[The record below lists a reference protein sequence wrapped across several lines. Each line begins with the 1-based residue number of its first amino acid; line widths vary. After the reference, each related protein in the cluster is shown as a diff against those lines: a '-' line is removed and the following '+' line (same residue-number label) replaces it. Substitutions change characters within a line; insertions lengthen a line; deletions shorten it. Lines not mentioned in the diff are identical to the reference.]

1 MSRNFLVPHD
11 FTQVGDMALK
21 QAIYLAKATDAAVS
35 LLHIVKSDKMKAEAE
50 AKLKAIKAKTAQEHP
65 NLTIKLYAIVGDIF
79 VDIGKTAE
87 ALKSSVVIM
96 GTHGAKGMQKVF
108 GSFAMKVITSTS
120 VPFLI
125 VQNDSVIKKLEKI
138 IFPLGI
144 EAETL
149 QIMGFAS
156 NLAKAFGAE
165 VHLIAEKQTDVKFAN
180 KTKINF
186 QVVGKQMKSHGV
198 NIHMQ
203 YLEESGSYVKK
214 ILDYTQQVKGDII
227 AVSYYNEAMIPAFD
241 RFAQNIITNDLNI
254 PSLIINSKSVSSP
267 YF

>member
-11 FTQVGDMALK
+11 FTPVGDMALK
-21 QAIYLAKATDAAVS
+21 QAIYLAKATDAAIS
-35 LLHIVKSDKMKAEAE
+35 LLHVVKNDRQKKEAE
-50 AKLKAIKAKTAQEHP
+50 AKLKAIKAATIQSHP
-65 NLTIKLYAIVGDIF
+65 DLTIKLYAVAGDIF
-79 VDIGKTAE
+79 TDIGKTAE
-87 ALKSSVVIM
+87 SLKSSVIIM

-120 VPFLI
+120 VPFMVI
-125 VQNDSVIKKLEKI
+125 QNDSVIKKLERI

-144 EAETL
+144 QAETL

-165 VHLIAEKQTDVKFAN
+165 VHLIAEKQTDAKFAN

-186 QVVGKQMKSHGV
+186 QVVGKQMKSNGV
-198 NIHMQ
+198 DVKMQ
-203 YLEESGSYVKK
+203 YLEGSGSYLKK
-214 ILDYTQQVKGDII
+214 ILDYTQQVKGDIV

-241 RFAQNIITNDLNI
+241 RFAQNVITNDLNI
-254 PSLIINSKSVSSP
+254 PSMIINSKSVSSP

>member
-11 FTQVGDMALK
+11 FTPVGDMALK
-21 QAIYLAKATDAAVS
+21 QAIYLAKATDAGIS
-35 LLHIVKSDKMKAEAE
+35 LLHVVKSDKQKKEAE
-50 AKLKAIKAKTAQEHP
+50 TKLKAIKAKTLEAHP
-65 NLTIKLYAIVGDIF
+65 NMTVKLYAVVGDIF

-87 ALKSSVVIM
+87 ALKSSVIIM

-120 VPFLI
+120 VPFMV
-125 VQNDSVIKKLEKI
+125 VQNDSVIKKLERI
-138 IFPLGI
+138 VFPLGI
-144 EAETL
+144 QAETL
-149 QIMGFAS
+149 QIMGFCS

-165 VHLIAEKQTDVKFAN
+165 VHLVAEKQTDAKFAN

-186 QVVGKQMKSHGV
+186 QVVGKQMKANGV
-198 NIHMQ
+198 NVKMQ
-203 YLEESGSYVKK
+203 YLEGSGSYLKK
-214 ILDYTQQVKGDII
+214 ILDYTQQVKGDLI

>member
-11 FTQVGDMALK
+11 FTPVGDMALQ
-21 QAIYLAKATDAAVS
+21 QAIYLAKATDAAIS
-35 LLHIVKSDKMKAEAE
+35 LLHIVKNDRQKAEAE
-50 AKLKAIKAKTAQEHP
+50 AKLKVIKAKTSEANP
-65 NLTIKLYAIVGDIF
+65 DITIKLYAVVGDIF
-79 VDIGKTAE
+79 TDIGKTAE
-87 ALKSSVVIM
+87 ALKSSVIIM

-120 VPFLI
+120 VPFMV

-165 VHLIAEKQTDVKFAN
+165 VHLVAEKQTDAKFAN

-186 QVVGKQMKSHGV
+186 QVVGKQMKSNGV
-198 NIHMQ
+198 DVKMQ
-203 YLEESGSYVKK
+203 YLDGSGSYLKK

-227 AVSYYNEAMIPAFD
+227 AVSYYNESMIPAFD
-241 RFAQNIITNDLNI
+241 RFAQNIITNELNI

>member
-1 MSRNFLVPHD
+1 MSRNFLIPHD
-11 FTQVGDMALK
+11 FTPIGDSALK
-21 QAIYLAKATDAAVS
+21 QGVYLAKATQAAVC
-35 LLHIVKSDKMKAEAE
+35 LLHIVKADKQKADAE
-50 AKLKAIKAKTAQEHP
+50 NKLKAIKSRIVAESP
-65 NLTIKLYAIVGDIF
+65 DLEVKLYVVVGDIF

-87 ALKSSVVIM
+87 TLKSSLIIM

-120 VPFLI
+120 VPFLV
-125 VQNDSVIKKLEKI
+125 VQNDTIIKRLERI
-138 IFPLGI
+138 VFPLGI
-144 EAETL
+144 QAETL

-165 VHLIAEKQTDVKFAN
+165 VHLIAEKQTDAKFAN

-186 QVVGKQMKSHGV
+186 QVVGKQMKSNDV
-198 NIHMQ
+198 NVKME
-203 YLEESGSYVKK
+203 YVESSGSYVSK
-214 ILDYTQQVKGDII
+214 ILDYTQKVKADLI
-227 AVSYYNEAMIPAFD
+227 AVSYYNESMIPAFD

-254 PSLIINSKSVSSP
+254 PSLIINSKQVSSP

>member
-11 FTQVGDMALK
+11 FTPVGDMALK
-21 QAIYLAKATDAAVS
+21 QAVYLAKATDAAVS
-35 LLHIVKSDKMKAEAE
+35 LLHIVKNDKQKAGAE
-50 AKLKAIKAKTAQEHP
+50 AKLKEIKARMTQEHP
-65 NLTIKLYAIVGDIF
+65 DITVKLYAVAGDIF
-79 VDIGKTAE
+79 TDIGKTAE
-87 ALKSSVVIM
+87 ALKSSFIIM

-120 VPFLI
+120 VPFMV
-125 VQNDSVIKKLEKI
+125 VQNDTVIKKLERI
-138 IFPLGI
+138 VFPLGI

-165 VHLIAEKQTDVKFAN
+165 VHLIAEKQTDAKFAN

-186 QVVGKQMKSHGV
+186 QVVGKQLKANGV
-198 NIHMQ
+198 DIKMQ
-203 YLEESGSYVKK
+203 YLEGSGSYLKK
-214 ILDYTQQVKGDII
+214 ILEYTQKAKGDII

>member
-1 MSRNFLVPHD
+1 MSRNFLIPHD
-11 FTQVGDMALK
+11 FTPVGDSAVK
-21 QAIYLAKATDAAVS
+21 QGVYLAKATQAAVC
-35 LLHIVKSDKMKAEAE
+35 LLHIVKSDKLKAEAE
-50 AKLKAIKAKTAQEHP
+50 TKLKAIKAKLGQEHP
-65 NLTIKLYAIVGDIF
+65 DLTVKLYVVTGDIF

-87 ALKSSVVIM
+87 TLKSSLIIM

-120 VPFLI
+120 VPFLV
-125 VQNDSVIKKLEKI
+125 VQNDSIIKKLERI

-144 EAETL
+144 QAETL
-149 QIMGFAS
+149 QIMGFAA

-186 QVVGKQMKSHGV
+186 QVVGKQLKSNDV
-198 NIHMQ
+198 AFVME
-203 YLEESGSYVKK
+203 YLPETGSYVGK
-214 ILDYTQQVKGDII
+214 ILEYTQKVKGDII

>member
-11 FTQVGDMALK
+11 FTPIGDMALK

-35 LLHIVKSDKMKAEAE
+35 LLHVVKNDKQKAEAE
-50 AKLKAIKAKTAQEHP
+50 KKLKEIKARTVAEHP
-65 NLTIKLYAIVGDIF
+65 DLTVKLYAVVGDIF
-79 VDIGKTAE
+79 TDIGKTAE
-87 ALKSSVVIM
+87 SLKSSVIIM

-120 VPFLI
+120 VPFMV
-125 VQNDSVIKKLEKI
+125 VQNDSVIKKLERI

-149 QIMGFAS
+149 QIMGFCS

-186 QVVGKQMKSHGV
+186 QVVGKQMKSNGV
-198 NIHMQ
+198 NLQMK
-203 YLEESGSYVKK
+203 YLETSGSYLKK
-214 ILDYTQQVKGDII
+214 ILDYTQEVKGDII

>member
-1 MSRNFLVPHD
+1 
-11 FTQVGDMALK
+11 MALK
-21 QAIYLAKATDAAVS
+21 QAVYLAKATDATIS
-35 LLHIVKSDKMKAEAE
+35 LLHIVKSDRQKAEAE
-50 AKLKAIKAKTAQEHP
+50 AKLKALKAKTAEANP
-65 NLTIKLYAIVGDIF
+65 DLTIKLYAVVGDIF
-79 VDIGKTAE
+79 TDIGKTAE
-87 ALKSSVVIM
+87 SLKSSVIIM

-120 VPFLI
+120 VPFMV
-125 VQNDSVIKKLEKI
+125 VQNDSVIKKLERI
-138 IFPLGI
+138 VFPLGI
-144 EAETL
+144 QAETL

-165 VHLIAEKQTDVKFAN
+165 VHLIAEKQTDAKFAN

-186 QVVGKQMKSHGV
+186 QVVGKQMKSNGV
-198 NIHMQ
+198 DVKMQ
-203 YLEESGSYVKK
+203 YLETSGSYLKK
-214 ILDYTQQVKGDII
+214 ILDYTQKEKGDII